1 MVERRLA
8 KANVAGPNPVSR
20 STNNNA
26 TTRCYYFAP
35 LAQLVEQLTL
45 NQRAQGSSPWRCTKP
60 RIRAHLAPF
69 LRVSG
74 SVTYVNVCARR
85 PRTRKDATCN
95 PSARFG

>member
-20 STNNNA
+20 STDNNA

-45 NQRAQGSSPWRCTKP
+45 NQRAQGSSPWRCTKTKKSKQLLFFVLCATKGTRTGGKGNDTVRHFP
-60 RIRAHLAPF
+60 ARA
-69 LRVSG
+69 
-74 SVTYVNVCARR
+74 
-85 PRTRKDATCN
+85 
-95 PSARFG
+95 